1 MDLKELDKYLREI
14 NAFEK
19 KVLSLE
25 HNYAINDRHKK
36 IKLFYTNELKESQ
49 WTIKS
54 EKLVKDREII
64 GIHKHDRF
72 IKFDEHK
79 HDYLE
84 MIYVYSGAIRQTI
97 GESQVEVKAGE
108 IIILDLN
115 VSHSIEPAME
125 GDIATNIVI
134 KKEFFDWI
142 VMSQLADNDIISDFI
157 VKTLYDK
164 KIYKSYLHFHATD
177 NQKVQNLMKSLLCEF
192 YDPSFCTETVIKS
205 YMMLIFTELLRM
217 HKKSLSKIS
226 EQRFN
231 TAIETEITRYLR
243 EEYKDVSIKKIA
255 EHFNFNPDYLG
266 KIIKQTTGKTFTE
279 LLQDIRMNQA
289 CLLLEKSDY
298 PISEIIKEIGYSNK
312 SYFYKIFKR
321 HFTLTPDEYRTKH
334 FKGQ

>member
-1 MDLKELDKYLREI
+1 MDLLELDKYLRELNI
-14 NAFEK
+14 FEK
-19 KVLSLE
+19 KVLSLKQ
-25 HNYAINDRHKK
+25 NYAINDRDKK
-36 IKLFYTNELKESQ
+36 MKLFYANDLKESQ
-49 WTIKS
+49 WTIESK
-54 EKLVKDREII
+54 KFLKDDEMI

-72 IKFDEHK
+72 IKFDTHK

-84 MIYVYSGAIRQTI
+84 MIYVYSGSIRQTI
-97 GESQVEVKAGE
+97 GQSQIEVKAGE

-115 VSHSIEPAME
+115 ISHSIEPAMK
-125 GDIATNIVI
+125 GDIAANILI

-157 VKTLYDK
+157 VKTMYDK
-164 KIYKSYLHFHATD
+164 RIYKSYLHFHTSD
-177 NQKVQNLMKSLLCEF
+177 NHKVQNLMKSLLCEF

-217 HKKSLSKIS
+217 HKKSFSKIS
-226 EQRFN
+226 KQRFN

-243 EEYKDVSIKKIA
+243 KEYKEVSIKKLA

-266 KIIKQTTGKTFTE
+266 KIIKQTTGKTFTD
-279 LLQDIRMNQA
+279 LLQDIRMKQA

-298 PISEIIKEIGYSNK
+298 PINEIIKEIGYSNK
-312 SYFYKIFKR
+312 SYFYRIFKR
-321 HFTLTPDEYRTKH
+321 QYELTPDEYRTKY